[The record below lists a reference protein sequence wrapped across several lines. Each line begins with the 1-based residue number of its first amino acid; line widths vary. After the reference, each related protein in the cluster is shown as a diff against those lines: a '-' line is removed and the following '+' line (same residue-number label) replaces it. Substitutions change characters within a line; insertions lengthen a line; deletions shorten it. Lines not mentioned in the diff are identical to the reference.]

1 MKNISTMLGKGNLT
15 PREKFLLLIHNDMQ
29 RAKTGKDILTAA
41 DKEVLENWH
50 ASTNEEARE
59 WNQLNEG
66 WKLSGRMNIE
76 AEFAYKDAQIAHL
89 SQLPIIMNLLFYP
102 ADRRAGFSIDALKH
116 LKKVTIKEAIAITE
130 KQKEIKI
137 KEGLDFDYAT
147 YELAFEILDPED
159 RKSMHALYEEIEY
172 DHQYLDQEEVIY
184 HLYGGKKELS
194 DEAKET
200 LADLVAERSYNKFAK
215 EHQLFHYFACIPLL
229 EVARYFLKTHGIEI
243 AGKPMAKDQQADDED
258 EDTHNTVTKAMQQYA
273 EEHGTT
279 IKVMLREA
287 CRKWLDGDLLESY
300 APLAASNSADLLK
313 HWFRSKVKAKK
324 ILLKHVASGEL
335 ALRART
341 DNETRKEKLYSK
353 GLYDHEFAEAK
364 TILESFDL
372 EPIAKGELDEKT
384 AFETF
389 GDKVIT
395 GESLYG
401 FKGNYEFVNDFKKRA
416 DTYDANL
423 GLVYAENDPEHKGE
437 HLDQELLICD
447 IANDGEPSAFG
458 RYGMSVAM
466 LSGLLRAQTLF
477 EEYRKDGKLFLRFKN
492 TEMALMFAGRR
503 QMLIDG
509 YATLLSFETAFKKLS
524 PIYETDMTD
533 YASQRLA
540 ALREHIEQ
548 HNKAVRIA
556 TNTDEE
562 SKKLRNTFLLEKEIM
577 PFEEDL
583 TIDINAIDS
592 DQKILAEQE
601 AKLREFF
608 PNL

>member
-372 EPIAKGELDEKT
+372 EP
-384 AFETF
+384 
-389 GDKVIT
+389 
-395 GESLYG
+395 
-401 FKGNYEFVNDFKKRA
+401 KGNS
-416 DTYDANL
+416 T
-423 GLVYAENDPEHKGE
+423 
-437 HLDQELLICD
+437 
-447 IANDGEPSAFG
+447 
-458 RYGMSVAM
+458 
-466 LSGLLRAQTLF
+466 
-477 EEYRKDGKLFLRFKN
+477 
-492 TEMALMFAGRR
+492 RR
-503 QMLIDG
+503 R
-509 YATLLSFETAFKKLS
+509 
-524 PIYETDMTD
+524 
-533 YASQRLA
+533 RLKP
-540 ALREHIEQ
+540 L
-548 HNKAVRIA
+548 
-556 TNTDEE
+556 
-562 SKKLRNTFLLEKEIM
+562 
-577 PFEEDL
+577 
-583 TIDINAIDS
+583 AI
-592 DQKILAEQE
+592 
-601 AKLREFF
+601 R
-608 PNL
+608 